1 MSRRATLAAIA
12 AVAAAV
18 GFGAA
23 PAVAAPGPTA
33 TTGITFQITAGGLTI
48 TAGGLTITAPGSV
61 SLPNGV
67 SGGTINGDI
76 GPVQVIDQRGLLVAA
91 WTATVSSTDYTTGGG
106 TAAETI
112 PNSAAIYTPGLP
124 TATTGVPVP
133 VAGLPGTLASP
144 RTAYTATAVGSNSVT
159 WNPNL
164 SIAIPA
170 AAVVGTYTGTV
181 THSVA

>member
-1 MSRRATLAAIA
+1 MYRRVTLAAIA
-12 AVAAAV
+12 AVAAVV

-48 TAGGLTITAPGSV
+48 TAPASV
-61 SLPNGV
+61 DLGNGV
-67 SGGTINGDI
+67 SGGTVAGSI
-76 GPVQVIDQRGLLVAA
+76 GPVQVVDQRGLLVAA
-91 WTATVSSTDYTTGGG
+91 WTATVSSTAYTTGGG

-112 PNSAAIYTPGLP
+112 PNSAATYTPGLP
-124 TATTGVPVP
+124 TGTTGVPVP

>member
-1 MSRRATLAAIA
+1 MYRRVTLMSV
-12 AVAAAV
+12 VAAAAAMV
-18 GFGAA
+18 GIGAA

-48 TAGGLTITAPGSV
+48 TAPASVNLGSGVTGGT
-61 SLPNGV
+61 V
-67 SGGTINGDI
+67 SGAI
-76 GPVQVIDQRGLLVAA
+76 GPVQVVDQRGLLVAA
-91 WTATVSSTDYTTGGG
+91 WTATVSSTAYTTGGG
-106 TAAETI
+106 TAPETI
-112 PNSAAIYTPGLP
+112 AASAATYTPGLP

-133 VAGLPGTLASP
+133 VAGLPGTLGAP

-170 AAVVGTYTGTV
+170 AAVAGTYSGTV